1 MKIRE
6 VEKDVKEILKENMAA
21 RCDDLK
27 LYHAYCM
34 RKLGDDTK
42 GEWLIRVFTDL
53 RFRLAYGIATYDSVS
68 RTRRKLQERY
78 KSLQAP
84 PEIVKERKEM
94 IKRYKLYVKGG
105 DV

>member
-1 MKIRE
+1 MKIKD
-6 VEKDVKEILKENMAA
+6 VENDVKEILKYNMAA

-27 LYHAYCM
+27 LYHAYVC
-34 RKLGDDTK
+34 RKLGDDAK
-42 GEWLIRVFTDL
+42 GEFMIKTLTDL
-53 RFRLAYGIATYDSVS
+53 RFRYAYGISSYESVS

-78 KSLQAP
+78 ESLQAP
-84 PEIVKERKEM
+84 PEVVKERKEM